1 MIVYSPLQRRWLRH
15 HFARW
20 TVAYGWSAAEFAH
33 RDKQPHD
40 ALAEALGLP
49 VEDFAGPVEDFGRRP
64 QAAAASLRTHSST
77 PDPVWDEPVALPE
90 PGAETVIIQPGV
102 ELMPREKPP
111 AAVAAPRAP
120 YRPRAWVMLK
130 PGHHILDGVDITVE
144 APADNPTATLVAYEV
159 TPHVPHIVDGR
170 NAAMQT
176 TSMFSIQP

>member
-1 MIVYSPLQRRWLRH
+1 M
-15 HFARW
+15 
-20 TVAYGWSAAEFAH
+20 
-33 RDKQPHD
+33 
-40 ALAEALGLP
+40 
-49 VEDFAGPVEDFGRRP
+49 
-64 QAAAASLRTHSST
+64 
-77 PDPVWDEPVALPE
+77 ALPE

-130 PGHHILDGVDITVE
+130 PGQPHPRRCSISRLRR
-144 APADNPTATLVAYEV
+144 PADNPTATLVAYEV